1 MQSLKDFINEQ
12 LSIEVQ
18 ENGQNS
24 QDTKDKVD
32 VNNTN
37 ENNENILKG
46 QPNDE
51 KTD

>member
-12 LSIEVQ
+12 IFIKVQ
-18 ENGQNS
+18 ENGENS
-24 QDTKDKVD
+24 KDIKDKID

-37 ENNENILKG
+37 ENNGNILKG

>member
-12 LSIEVQ
+12 IFIKVQ
-18 ENGQNS
+18 ENGENS
-24 QDTKDKVD
+24 KDIKDKID